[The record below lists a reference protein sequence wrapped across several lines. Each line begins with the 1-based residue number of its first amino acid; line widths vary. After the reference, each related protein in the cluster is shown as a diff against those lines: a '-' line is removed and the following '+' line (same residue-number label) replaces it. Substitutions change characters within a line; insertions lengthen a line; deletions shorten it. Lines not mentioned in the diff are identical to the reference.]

1 MGSGGRDLA
10 ARVEAVRQ
18 ARHSS
23 EMEGV
28 VTNQVTRANQERY
41 TAGTIDGEELV
52 RRGLARH
59 GVSG

>member
-10 ARVEAVRQ
+10 VRVEAVRQ

-28 VTNQVTRANQERY
+28 VTDEVTRADEDEY
-41 TAGTIDGEELV
+41 AAGTIDAEELV